1 MFRGIS
7 QASIDSKGRLSL
19 PNRFRE
25 ALSLSSPSLVISI
38 DIRDKC
44 LLIYPIHEWELVQ
57 KRLETLSNVSQ
68 RNRTLQ
74 RLLIGHAIDL
84 EMDKSGRILL
94 PNIHRK
100 YALLK
105 NKVTILGQGNKLEVW
120 AEDEW
125 QEQMTSWL
133 DKKDKLLGSGEDT
146 ANGISI

>member
-7 QASIDSKGRLSL
+7 QASIDAKGRLSL

-25 ALSLSSPSLVISI
+25 VLSVSGPSLVISI
-38 DIRDKC
+38 DIRDRC

-74 RLLIGHAIDL
+74 RLLIGHAVDL

-94 PNIHRK
+94 PSIHRK
-100 YALLK
+100 YAVLK
-105 NKVTILGQGNKLEVW
+105 NRVTILGQGNKLEVW

-133 DKKDKLLGSGEDT
+133 DNKDKLLGSGEDA

>member
-7 QASIDSKGRLSL
+7 QASIDAKGRLSL

-44 LLIYPIHEWELVQ
+44 LLIYPILEWELVQ

-100 YALLK
+100 YALFK
-105 NKVTILGQGNKLEVW
+105 NNVTILGQGNKLEVW

-125 QEQMTSWL
+125 REQMASWL
-133 DKKDKLLGSGEDT
+133 DEKDKLLGSGED
-146 ANGISI
+146 AASGISI

>member
-7 QASIDSKGRLSL
+7 QASIDTKGRLTL

-38 DIRDKC
+38 DIRDRC

-68 RNRTLQ
+68 RNRILQ

-133 DKKDKLLGSGEDT
+133 DKKDKLLGFGED
-146 ANGISI
+146 AVNGISI

>member
-7 QASIDSKGRLSL
+7 QASIDAKGRLSL

-25 ALSLSSPSLVISI
+25 ALSPSSPSLVISI

-44 LLIYPIHEWELVQ
+44 LLIYPILEWELVQ

-84 EMDKSGRILL
+84 EMDKAGRILL

-133 DKKDKLLGSGEDT
+133 DKKDKLLGFGEDA